1 MKKWLLALLLLSPT
15 AVKAE
20 LVTPQFT
27 QGSMNS
33 TTTTTQEITETIEIT
48 TYGSALNKWSGD
60 NITHTSTS
68 SGGIADSDSVF
79 NMTTAGSDFSL
90 EVITRAASQVLEVTE
105 IEREIDTT
113 STTVSLSVF
122 SQYEFQHMLKREKP
136 TILQTLWQRLQET
149 LQIKPS
155 SSKIME
161 HLRDKSSDQ
170 TSRVTDRR

>member
-1 MKKWLLALLLLSPT
+1 MKKWLLLFLLASPSV
-15 AVKAE
+15 ARAE
-20 LVTPQFT
+20 LGTPQFP

-33 TTTTTQEITETIEIT
+33 TTTTTQEIVEEITIT

-90 EVITRAASQVLEVTE
+90 EVVTRAASQVIELTE
-105 IEREIDTT
+105 IERTIETE

-122 SQYEFQHMLKREKP
+122 SQ
-136 TILQTLWQRLQET
+136 
-149 LQIKPS
+149 
-155 SSKIME
+155 
-161 HLRDKSSDQ
+161 
-170 TSRVTDRR
+170 

>member
-1 MKKWLLALLLLSPT
+1 MKKWLLTLLLLSPT

-33 TTTTTQEITETIEIT
+33 TTTTTQEIVEEITIT

-60 NITHTSTS
+60 NITHTSAT

-79 NMTTAGSDFSL
+79 NITTAGSDFSL
-90 EVITRAASQVLEVTE
+90 EVVTRAASQVLEVTE
-105 IEREIDTT
+105 IEREIDTS

-122 SQYEFQHMLKREKP
+122 SQ
-136 TILQTLWQRLQET
+136 
-149 LQIKPS
+149 
-155 SSKIME
+155 
-161 HLRDKSSDQ
+161 
-170 TSRVTDRR
+170 

>member
-1 MKKWLLALLLLSPT
+1 MKKWFLALLLLSPT

-48 TYGSALNKWSGD
+48 TYGSALNKWAGD

-105 IEREIDTT
+105 IEREIETT

-122 SQYEFQHMLKREKP
+122 SQ
-136 TILQTLWQRLQET
+136 
-149 LQIKPS
+149 
-155 SSKIME
+155 
-161 HLRDKSSDQ
+161 
-170 TSRVTDRR
+170 